1 MLFKQLT
8 RIWRDNSIFLRE
20 LRHFPKLAVLAFT
33 CSLLVSA
40 FDGIGIG
47 LLLSFLQSLTSPTA
61 QSIKTGISWFDT
73 QILGSDTTKNIQ
85 LLHISILILLVT
97 WLRSGIAYL
106 QALSTGKVE
115 FNLLNRLR
123 NKAFDQLSNLSLSYF
138 SQTRSGELINSLTDE
153 ITRLRASFSSITS
166 LISDG
171 IRLTIYGFI
180 ICLISWQLSL
190 IAILSLS
197 LLSVGLSVLR
207 KRVRLYSFAISQAN
221 SKLASISVE
230 FLAGIFTVHAFGT
243 QNFERSRFRQA
254 SFEVAKAE
262 MQSLSKQSLI
272 DPLGFAIGTTIVI
285 LIIVAGF
292 IVLEVSVAQLL
303 IFVYVLQSLVKIV
316 QSMNGAATR
325 ISYFQGSLTS
335 IKKLLSTDDKPY
347 LQNGTV
353 LFPGLKHS
361 IQFASVYFGYEDN
374 SRILSDINL
383 TLNRGEVTALVGS
396 SGAGKSTLAALIPRF
411 YDPQRGQIFIDG
423 VDLREFE
430 IASLR
435 QRIAVVSQDTFI
447 FNTSI
452 RNNIAYGTETADETA
467 IYRVAQ
473 QSHALEFISNLP
485 EGFDTQLGDRGVKL
499 SGGQRQR
506 IAIARALLRDPEI
519 LILDEATSALDSV
532 SERLIQDSLE
542 KLSID
547 RTVIAIAHRLSTIAR
562 AAKVV
567 VLERGRVVEQGSY
580 QELLDRKG
588 KLWHYHQVQV
598 AGSDL

>member
-1 MLFKQLT
+1 
-8 RIWRDNSIFLRE
+8 
-20 LRHFPKLAVLAFT
+20 
-33 CSLLVSA
+33 
-40 FDGIGIG
+40 
-47 LLLSFLQSLTSPTA
+47 
-61 QSIKTGISWFDT
+61 
-73 QILGSDTTKNIQ
+73 
-85 LLHISILILLVT
+85 
-97 WLRSGIAYL
+97 
-106 QALSTGKVE
+106 
-115 FNLLNRLR
+115 
-123 NKAFDQLSNLSLSYF
+123 
-138 SQTRSGELINSLTDE
+138 
-153 ITRLRASFSSITS
+153 
-166 LISDG
+166 
-171 IRLTIYGFI
+171 
-180 ICLISWQLSL
+180 
-190 IAILSLS
+190 
-197 LLSVGLSVLR
+197 LSVGLSVLR

-335 IKKLLSTDDKPY
+335 IKRLLSTDDKPY

-353 LFPGLKHS
+353 LFPGLKQS
-361 IQFASVYFGYEDN
+361 IRFASVYFGYEDG
-374 SRILSDINL
+374 SCILSDINL